1 MTDLPT
7 RATVEPAYRYPG
19 VVARFLLICLVLLCS
34 DLALK
39 WWAFE
44 HWAGEPVDVVAAVEG
59 RAVLPAHSQILLPK
73 ISALK
78 LTLNRG
84 AVFGIGQGQAWLF
97 IVVTIAA
104 VALIGY
110 IFASS
115 ARRQWLMHLTMALVL
130 AGALGNLYDRIRFAA
145 VRDMLWLFPEVHL
158 PGGLTWPGGL
168 TDLYPWIFNLADVYL
183 VIGIALLMVRWLIPP
198 TRQAPQPVDSPP
210 PPRRAKRTTSRDL

>member
-19 VVARFLLICLVLLCS
+19 VVARFVLICVVLLAG

-44 HWAGEPVDVVAAVEG
+44 HWLDEPVDVVAAVEG
-59 RAVLPAHSQILLPK
+59 HAAIPGHSQILLPK
-73 ISALK
+73 LLALK

-97 IVVTIAA
+97 IVVTIVA
-104 VALIGY
+104 VGLIGY

-115 ARRQWLMHLTMALVL
+115 GRRQWLMHLTMALVL

-145 VRDMLWLFPEVHL
+145 VRDMLWMFPDVHL
-158 PGGLTWPGGL
+158 PGGLAWPGGL

-183 VIGIALLMVRWLIPP
+183 VIGIGLLMVRWLIPT
-198 TRQAPQPVDSPP
+198 TRRPPRPVDAPP
-210 PPRRAKRTTSRDL
+210 PPRGATRTTSRDL